1 MAGPVHPGLLR
12 RARATRRY
20 LVAGAAVGCATA
32 ILVIGQAWLLSRQ
45 VSGVFYT
52 GSFDP
57 VLRWL
62 PLLLAI
68 FGGRALL
75 AWFNTWLAQRA
86 AAEVKSQLRRDIMAA
101 RLAQPVNPRASASTL
116 VTLITQGLDNLDGYF
131 SKYLPQLLLAATVP
145 LIVGVAILTEDLLS
159 AVIIAVTIPLIPIF
173 MALIGWATE
182 KYVQRRWRV
191 QTRLAH
197 HFADLVAGLPTLQV
211 FGRAR
216 AQLKGLELTEKKH
229 RRETMGTLRV
239 AFLSAMALELLSTLS
254 VAIVAVTVGLR
265 VVAGDMDL
273 TSSLFILILAPEAYL
288 PVRQVGVHF
297 HDSANGVAAAEEAFA
312 EIEAG
317 DAVTAGDARRTRPAP
332 DLAAAT
338 IRFDDVGATW
348 PGSDTPALRGL
359 SFEWSPGD
367 VVAIAGTSGGGK
379 STALA
384 VLLGFIPPDRGRITI
399 TGADAEAVGLDE
411 VDLDSWRR
419 QIAWV
424 GQHPGMLD
432 GTVADTIALGTSTPD
447 RPAVSQQILRTTL
460 DAAGGQDLALDR
472 EVGEAGAG
480 LSSGE
485 RRRVALARALVRLEH
500 DGGRLLVLDEPT
512 AGMDADTEAR
522 VINTLR
528 ATGVGA
534 IVVTHRPALLAAAD
548 RVIRLSPAA
557 EPAASEA
564 ADASGGER

>member
-62 PLLLAI
+62 PLLVAVI
-68 FGGRALL
+68 GGRAVL

-131 SKYLPQLLLAATVP
+131 SKYLPQLLLACTVP

-211 FGRAR
+211 FGRAK
-216 AQLKGLELTEKKH
+216 AQLKGLELTEKRH

-239 AFLSAMALELLSTLS
+239 AFLSAMSLELLSTLS
-254 VAIVAVTVGLR
+254 VAIVAVTIGLR
-265 VVAGDMDL
+265 VVEGNMDL

-317 DAVTAGDARRTRPAP
+317 DAVTAGNVRRTRPAP
-332 DLAAAT
+332 DLGTAA
-338 IRFDDVGATW
+338 IRFEEVGATW
-348 PGSDTPALRGL
+348 PGSEHPALRGL
-359 SFEWSPGD
+359 SFDWSPGE
-367 VVAIAGTSGGGK
+367 VVAIAGASGGGK

-384 VLLGFIPPDRGRITI
+384 VLLGFVTPDRGRVTV
-399 TGADAEAVGLDE
+399 TPAGAEP
-411 VDLDSWRR
+411 VDLTEIDLESWRR
-419 QIAWV
+419 QLAWV

-432 GTVADTIALGTSTPD
+432 GTLADTIALGTTTE
-447 RPAVSQQILRTTL
+447 VSDEVLRTAL
-460 DAAGGQDLALDR
+460 DAAGGRDLALHR
-472 EVGEAGAG
+472 QVGEGGTG

-500 DGGRLLVLDEPT
+500 EAGRLLVLDEPT

-522 VINTLR
+522 VIDTLR
-528 ATGVGA
+528 ASGVGA

-548 RVIRLSPAA
+548 RVIRLTAATEDADAGA
-557 EPAASEA
+557 EPA
-564 ADASGGER
+564 GGQR